1 MIEMRFVGNLAP
13 WLVLLVASL
22 LSIAA
27 WWLYRRQ
34 LRLTGARGLS
44 NLLPYLRATAVFLAV
59 LLLIEP
65 VLHHRT
71 ITGQVARLLIL
82 LDSTPSMGT
91 TDEQSPARTRLRV
104 AEALGWLDPSDAPL
118 PSADFADELRH
129 GSEPLSKW
137 LTSAGSAAPTWES
150 MVRPLRDA
158 ADGVHRRIGSA
169 EPAQLPLSDDAT
181 DREALA
187 KRFRADLLDPLEES
201 LRSPPGQDTPRR
213 AVASSLLGASG
224 KWADRFSAFADTAAT
239 AIADKPSPVV
249 AGALRRFNETSR
261 LNRANLALSDAK
273 HGLVPTLGQSF
284 EVSILSLRD
293 DQALTLWSGRR
304 AAAMSSLASSLPTQ
318 TQGLATDLSTALAA
332 VVDQRHDTRTVV
344 LMVSDG
350 RHNLGPSPLQPARI
364 LGARG
369 VPVFTLGLGPAQPP
383 RDLAIIRAQAPGQ
396 VFMED
401 MVTGELT
408 LSDSMP
414 AGTAF
419 ELRCDWDGQVLW
431 RQPLITTGQG
441 RRTVPFA
448 FPVKAAIESRLGDER
463 KRAAVS
469 SVPMSLSFST
479 DVLPGEKFAQN
490 NATSL
495 EVRAVT
501 RRRTALL
508 LDGRPRWEFRY
519 LRNMLERDP
528 RWSVVAADAQALGP
542 ASSPGTSPLMAALTA
557 RPLPG
562 CDLLVIGD
570 VTARDLPKDIDQQL
584 RRFVASGGALLLIDG
599 QRQNLREWA
608 GGALSDLLPVSWGPP
623 RVGST
628 VAAPQSAELAQ
639 ASAMQLRLTDQGKA
653 LAALR
658 LSSDAAAPTNAG
670 ASGAASTS
678 GPDIWPTLPGPRFVS
693 PLIALPGAQVL
704 IEAVDPTQPTSP
716 QGVSPALVWRR
727 FGAGRVAVM
736 GFDETWRWR
745 MQVAEKYQLRY
756 WNQLAQWLMDDP
768 YAVQSS
774 AAMLDVDAVRYE
786 VGKPPLFR
794 VKLLDAAGQ
803 PRTSGP
809 APMLSIDREGVV
821 VGSVALSPD
830 ADRPGVYRGQGP
842 TLLPGRYRVALP
854 GSAGSDGAELATTFV
869 VQAQASAELSDLSC
883 DESLLRS
890 VAELS
895 GGRFVTEEQAASIPS
910 MLERYREGKIVWVE
924 TPLSQSWWL
933 FVPIIVILTF
943 EWLIRRRG
951 GLL

>member
-1 MIEMRFVGNLAP
+1 M
-13 WLVLLVASL
+13 LL
-22 LSIAA
+22 
-27 WWLYRRQ
+27 
-34 LRLTGARGLS
+34 
-44 NLLPYLRATAVFLAV
+44 
-59 LLLIEP
+59 EP

-82 LDSTPSMGT
+82 LDTTPSMGT

-104 AEALGWLDPSDAPL
+104 AQSLGWLDASEAPL
-118 PSADFADELRH
+118 PTADFADELRR
-129 GSEPLSKW
+129 GAEPLSKW
-137 LTSAGSAAPTWES
+137 MTSAGSAPPTWDAL
-150 MVRPLRDA
+150 VRPLRDA
-158 ADGVHRRIGSA
+158 ADGVNRRLLA
-169 EPAQLPLSDDAT
+169 TDATRLPLAEDAP
-181 DREALA
+181 DRDALA
-187 KRFRADLLDPLEES
+187 KRFRAELLDPLEES

-224 KWADRFSAFADTAAT
+224 KWSDRFSAFADTAAQS
-239 AIADKPSPVV
+239 IADKPTPAV

-261 LNRANLALSDAK
+261 LSRANLALSDATR
-273 HGLVPTLGQSF
+273 GLVPTLGQSF
-284 EVSILSLRD
+284 EVSILGLRD
-293 DQALTLWSGRR
+293 EQALTLWSGRR
-304 AAAMSSLASSLPTQ
+304 AAAMSSLAASLPTQ
-318 TQGLATDLSTALAA
+318 TQGQATDLATPLSA

-344 LMVSDG
+344 LLVSDG

-369 VPVFTLGLGPAQPP
+369 VPVFTLGLGPALPP
-383 RDLAIIRAQAPGQ
+383 KDLAILRAQAPGQ

-431 RQPLITTGQG
+431 RQSLLTTGQG
-441 RRTVPFA
+441 RRQVPFA
-448 FPVKAAIESRLGDER
+448 FAVKAAIESKLGDES
-463 KRAAVS
+463 KRGATS
-469 SVPMSLSFST
+469 SVPMSLSFTT
-479 DVLPGEKFAQN
+479 DVLPGEKSAEN

-501 RRRTALL
+501 RRRNALL

-528 RWSVVAADAQALGP
+528 RWSVVSADAQSPGP
-542 ASSPGTSPLMAALTA
+542 AASPGTSPLAVALTT

-562 CDLLVIGD
+562 CDLLVLGD
-570 VTARDLPKDIDQQL
+570 VTARDLPKDFDVQL
-584 RRFVASGGALLLIDG
+584 RRFVASGGALLLVDG
-599 QRQNLREWA
+599 QRQNLRAWA
-608 GGALSDLLPVSWGPP
+608 SGALSDLLPVSWGPP
-623 RVGST
+623 RVTGISVT
-628 VAAPQSAELAQ
+628 PQNAEPAPPV
-639 ASAMQLRLTDQGKA
+639 AMQLRLTEFGKA
-653 LAALR
+653 LPALR
-658 LSSDAAAPTNAG
+658 LNSDPGTPSPTAADG
-670 ASGAASTS
+670 ASQNSS
-678 GPDIWPTLPGPRFVS
+678 PDMWPSLPGPRFVA
-693 PLIALPGAQVL
+693 PLLPQPGAQVL
-704 IEAVDPTQPTSP
+704 IEAVDPAAPTSP
-716 QGVSPALVWRR
+716 QGVTPALVWRR

-745 MQVAEKYQLRY
+745 LQVAEKYQLRY

-768 YAVQSS
+768 YAVQSPT
-774 AAMLDVDAVRYE
+774 ALLDVDAVRYE

-794 VKLLDAAGQ
+794 VKLLDATGQ
-803 PRTSGP
+803 PRTAGP
-809 APMLSIDREGVV
+809 APTLSIDRDGVV

-830 ADRPGVYRGQGP
+830 TDRPGVYRGTGP
-842 TLLPGRYRVALP
+842 TLLPGRYRVVLP
-854 GSAGSDGAELATTFV
+854 TIATGGTSELTTTFV
-869 VQAQASAELSDLSC
+869 VQAPPSAEMSELAC

-943 EWLIRRRG
+943 EWLIRRRA